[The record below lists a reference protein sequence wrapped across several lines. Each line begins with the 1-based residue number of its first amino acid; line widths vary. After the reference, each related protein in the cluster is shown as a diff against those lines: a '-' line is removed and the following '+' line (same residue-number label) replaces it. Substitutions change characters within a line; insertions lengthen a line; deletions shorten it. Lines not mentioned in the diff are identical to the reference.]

1 MLFGPPRGLRHGK
14 TSWNMLTAACE
25 FSSTVRASGHV
36 GIAVTVYIMDGLLY
50 SASVRLFKARHALWY
65 DVLQQRGDA
74 FDPLERCRDL
84 VVGIRCK
91 AHGFHNAVSWG
102 LGSHT
107 NEEVINEAHISVAS
121 LLNCSSAIY
130 ERIDRF
136 LLRAVR
142 FVVKK
147 RPRGCRG
154 ILATSR
160 SQGRDDSALC
170 SVRPALER
178 NSSRSG

>member
-1 MLFGPPRGLRHGK
+1 MVGESSWRQANPIGEHVVYRKGHFRHELLLERGLIKLRHGNGNEDFHMLFGPPRGLRHGK

-25 FSSTVRASGHV
+25 FSSIVRASGHV

-91 AHGFHNAVSWG
+91 AHGV
-102 LGSHT
+102 HT
-107 NEEVINEAHISVAS
+107 PM
-121 LLNCSSAIY
+121 
-130 ERIDRF
+130 RR
-136 LLRAVR
+136 
-142 FVVKK
+142 
-147 RPRGCRG
+147 
-154 ILATSR
+154 
-160 SQGRDDSALC
+160 
-170 SVRPALER
+170 
-178 NSSRSG
+178 